1 MHAKSQ
7 TLSSTTLAREDT
19 MVRGRFATRLHDWR
33 EIHSAA
39 PPDSTMPAPTG
50 AATVST
56 TQSTWPTEGAL
67 EQLELLDRLDALDR
81 RDAQERE
88 EIAEARRRAEEAAA
102 VADAHDAADSV
113 AVGLE
118 LLKEL
123 VVELGQEHLVEGW
136 QPGVDDAGKRR
147 LLLQLQAVHASIN
160 GGLPAYVRR
169 AVQLLRDSR
178 EGKNPLE
185 GYTPS
190 IPAGH
195 RLTLGSD
202 EFAAYEALGAS
213 TKCGFVLV
221 AGGLGERLGYSGIK
235 LELPPELLTGTPYLE
250 LYAQH
255 VLALQRLQRAKDP
268 SSAALP
274 LVIMT
279 SEDTDAKTRELVER
293 LGGLGLEPSQL
304 HIVRQEKVP
313 CLLDSDARLATA
325 PGDRFSLLTK
335 PHGHGDVHALL
346 HSSGVARRLLD
357 GGFTHLAFLQDTNAL
372 VFSGLLAALGVSVKH
387 SLHLNSLSVP
397 RRAGD
402 AAGALMQLSSAATGR
417 RVTCNVEYNQLH
429 ALLVSTVD
437 SRGDVND
444 DSGYSAYPGNCNQLL
459 VALAPYVATLE
470 RSGGVMVEFVNPK
483 YADAART
490 AFKSPTRL
498 ECMMQ
503 DLPWLMPSDA
513 PVSFTVF
520 EPSDTYAPVKNALAD
535 AAKKAAAGQSPGG
548 ASSGEFLLYNFNAK
562 LLRLAGAQVA
572 AATPR
577 TLGGVPCEVGPQLVL
592 APAFRPTVGE
602 ALSRLKGG
610 AAIRISAA
618 SSLLLDGD
626 ITIESLELDGAL
638 RIVALPGARVAV
650 RKLRVR
656 NKGCA
661 LLELS
666 AAHIADAATPET
678 RKIRGYTYEVR
689 EVRDLRFETPGD
701 HVVDEE

>member
-1 MHAKSQ
+1 MSTAK
-7 TLSSTTLAREDT
+7 
-19 MVRGRFATRLHDWR
+19 
-33 EIHSAA
+33 
-39 PPDSTMPAPTG
+39 G
-50 AATVST
+50 AATVAI
-56 TQSTWPTEGAL
+56 TQQTQPWPTEGAL
-67 EQLELLDRLDALDR
+67 ERLERLDRLDALDR

-88 EIAEARRRAEEAAA
+88 EIAEARRRADEAAA
-102 VADAHDAADSV
+102 LADAHDAADSV

-123 VVELGQEHLVEGW
+123 VGELGQEHLVEGW

-169 AVQLLRDSR
+169 AVKLLRDSR

-195 RLTLGSD
+195 RLKLGSD
-202 EFAAYEALGAS
+202 EFATYEALGAS

-235 LELPPELLTGTPYLE
+235 LELPPELLTSTSYLE
-250 LYAQH
+250 LYAKH
-255 VLALQRLQRAKDP
+255 VLALQRLQREKDP
-268 SSAALP
+268 NSAALP

-279 SEDTDAKTRELVER
+279 SEDTDAKTRALVER

-325 PGDRFSLLTK
+325 PHDRFALLTK

-346 HSSGVARRLLD
+346 HSSGIARRLLD
-357 GGFTHLAFLQDTNAL
+357 AGFTHLAFLQDTNAL
-372 VFSGLLAALGVSVKH
+372 VFSGLLAALGVSVRH
-387 SLHLNSLSVP
+387 CLHLNSLSVP

-402 AAGALMQLSSAATGR
+402 AAGALMQLSSAAGR

-429 ALLVSTVD
+429 ALLASTVD

-444 DSGYSAYPGNCNQLL
+444 DTGYSAYPGNCNQLL
-459 VALAPYVATLE
+459 VALGPYVATLE
-470 RSGGVMVEFVNPK
+470 SSGGVMVEFVNPK
-483 YADAART
+483 YADAARS

-562 LLRLAGAQVA
+562 LLRLAGAHVA
-572 AATPR
+572 AAVPR

-602 ALSRLKGG
+602 GLARLRGG
-610 AAIRISAA
+610 AISISAR

-626 ITIESLELDGAL
+626 IRIEKLELDGAL
-638 RIVALPGARVAV
+638 CVVALPGARVTI
-650 RKLRVR
+650 RKLSVR
-656 NKGCA
+656 NQGCE
-661 LLELS
+661 LVELS
-666 AAHIADAATPET
+666 GAQLADDATPET
-678 RKIRGYTYEVR
+678 RKIRGYTYETR
-689 EVRDLRFETPGD
+689 EVRELRFETPGD